1 MGQEE
6 MMMIIRMAVNSRV
19 LTYLDSPRV
28 QNSVALILPFR
39 NKVNGTCVKF

>member
-6 MMMIIRMAVNSRV
+6 RMIIRMAVNPRV

-28 QNSVALILPFR
+28 QRSVALLLLIR
-39 NKVNGTCVKF
+39 SKIIARV